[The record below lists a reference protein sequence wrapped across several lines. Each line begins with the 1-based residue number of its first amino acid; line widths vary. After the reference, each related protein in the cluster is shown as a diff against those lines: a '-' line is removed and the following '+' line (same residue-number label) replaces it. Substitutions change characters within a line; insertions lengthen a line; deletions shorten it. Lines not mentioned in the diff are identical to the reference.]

1 VNNTLII
8 GLMVALVIGGIGAW
22 QMSAVKKPASKRKQ
36 NSKKIKKW
44 VQIFAKLDA
53 FPLTSNG
60 VRRICKSLTALSVYS
75 IREVYA
81 LSARMYVT
89 SRCIIFIII
98 VAAFIVYDDML
109 AVLICAV
116 FAISIDGVRLIK
128 KIDNITA
135 LVYRELRKAIS
146 SIRQEFLRL
155 GSVPEAIQEAEY
167 SDILRGIFDDIYAI
181 LTTANGE
188 LRLKEFFEKV
198 PFRPIQTLARVCYD
212 INNIG
217 DEIDAYGQSNFVQA
231 LTYLSEDINMELSR
245 MRYQKQKFGIIEY
258 LALIPVPFIKIIENF
273 FKGIMPG
280 TSLIYDGTIGY
291 IIRTITLILSIVC
304 YNVIA
309 RINTTQSIKE
319 DDRNYLFLKMLKNK
333 KLKHFIIDIAPKNI
347 KRKRLEKRLQK
358 CLSRKKVEELY
369 LTKLV
374 GAIAVF
380 FISILTFATTVQMS
394 KYHLLNSV
402 QQLSLVASNEMDNY
416 PKEKILEMDNT
427 YIALRD
433 SGENLEGKALHTFIG
448 SYMPGLTDLQ
458 ILDQESRLQRKY
470 DSLKNTYFKWYYIP
484 VSFMLSFI
492 GWFLPNISLKMRA
505 WLVNTES
512 EDDFLQLQTLMTII
526 MNIDCDTLDALE
538 QMCMASKIHKDML
551 LYCYHSFP
559 SNPELELAR
568 LEAKTPL
575 VEFKRFIGKLRLT
588 VSDLSLKEAF
598 SDLGIERSYL
608 MNIRDM
614 TMRTTID
621 KKRQLCGI
629 LSLTPLIVL
638 VIGIFVL
645 PIGYLG
651 YLEFTKALGYLKEL

>member
-1 VNNTLII
+1 MNNTLII

-22 QMSAVKKPASKRKQ
+22 QMSAAKKPASKRKQ

-60 VRRICKSLTALSVYS
+60 VRRVSKSLTALSVYS

-89 SRCIIFIII
+89 GRCIIFIII

-146 SIRQEFLRL
+146 SIRQEYLRL

-258 LALIPVPFIKIIENF
+258 LALIPVPFIKIIEKF

-333 KLKHFIIDIAPKNI
+333 KLKHFIIDIAPKNL
-347 KRKRLEKRLQK
+347 KRKRLEMRLQK
-358 CLSRKKVEELY
+358 CLSRKKVEEIY
-369 LTKLV
+369 LTKLA

-402 QQLSLVASNEMDNY
+402 QQLSLVASNEMDSY

-433 SGENLEGKALHTFIG
+433 SGENLEGKALYTFIG

-470 DSLKNTYFKWYYIP
+470 DTIKNTYFKWYYIP

-512 EDDFLQLQTLMTII
+512 EDDFLQIQTLMTII
-526 MNIDCDTLDALE
+526 MNTDCDTLDALE

-575 VEFKRFIGKLRLT
+575 VDFKRFIGKLKLT

-621 KKRQLCGI
+621 RKRQLCGI

-651 YLEFTKALGYLKEL
+651 YLEFTKALGSLKEL

>member
-1 VNNTLII
+1 MNKTLII

-22 QMSAVKKPASKRKQ
+22 QMSAAKKPASKRKQ

-53 FPLTSNG
+53 FPLTSKG

-198 PFRPIQTLARVCYD
+198 PFRPIQTLARICYD

-217 DEIDAYGQSNFVQA
+217 DEINAYGQSNFVQA

-333 KLKHFIIDIAPKNI
+333 KLKHFIIDIAPKNL

-369 LTKLV
+369 LTKLA

-402 QQLSLVASNEMDNY
+402 QQLSLVASNEMDSY

-484 VSFMLSFI
+484 ISFMLSFI

-526 MNIDCDTLDALE
+526 MNTDCDTLDALE

-621 KKRQLCGI
+621 RKRQLCGI

-651 YLEFTKALGYLKEL
+651 YLEFTKALGSLKEL